1 MDTMSPE
8 CCPLVTVNVEELVR
22 FLDEKPSWS
31 VGHATAVVGIAGE
44 DLGAACFG
52 HYVQS
57 KGGTAEILK
66 KAGTCR
72 PRPVTTGKKKGPR
85 LDRWIRTE
93 WPGGSLVFQA
103 EIKSWSAHAIGGRV
117 LPVGATRE
125 EVKDY
130 KQERWQRHWNPEQ
143 SRLRGPHTLK
153 VLLRMKVP
161 GGVDPECVRPLL
173 ILWEALAPGDQ
184 AGEHLFSVRLSDGL
198 FEFPELWVFSVSSY
212 LRGVLER
219 GEKVLR
225 LAMPDTAS
233 RLESLK
239 RILSA

>member
-1 MDTMSPE
+1 MSSE
-8 CCPLVTVNVEELVR
+8 RCPLVRVNVEELVR

-44 DLGAACFG
+44 DLGAACFA

-57 KGGTAEILK
+57 KGGTAEIVK
-66 KAGTCR
+66 RPGTCR
-72 PRPVTTGKKKGPR
+72 PRPVTTGKKKGSR

-93 WPGGSLVFQA
+93 WADGSMSVFQA

-125 EVKDY
+125 EVRDY
-130 KQERWQRHWNPEQ
+130 KQERWQRHWDPEQ
-143 SRLRGPHTLK
+143 RRLRGPHTLK

-161 GGVDPECVRPLL
+161 EGVDPEYVRPLL
-173 ILWEALAPGDQ
+173 IFWEALAPGDQ
-184 AGEHLFSVRLSDGL
+184 AEEHLFSVRLADGL

-212 LRGVLER
+212 LRSVLER

-233 RLESLK
+233 RLESLN